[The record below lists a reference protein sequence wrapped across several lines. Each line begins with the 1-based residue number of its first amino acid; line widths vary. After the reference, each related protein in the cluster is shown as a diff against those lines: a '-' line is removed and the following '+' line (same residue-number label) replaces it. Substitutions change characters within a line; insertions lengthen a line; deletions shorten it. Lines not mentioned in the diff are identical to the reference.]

1 MGKGGRVSISVKG
14 VTYHRLKVWC
24 EANGK
29 KISAVIEEWAEE
41 RLRAQR
47 SFRQPFLWIA
57 EREDGQL
64 FFIAA
69 PDHATAER
77 IISARL
83 KATVELRIVP
93 GFDTSRLT
101 AWHRGLLTST
111 ETADL
116 LGEKSSVGLDSP

>member
-14 VTYHRLKVWC
+14 VTYHRLKAWC
-24 EANGK
+24 ETNGL
-29 KISAVIEEWAEE
+29 KISAVIEEWTEE
-41 RLRAQR
+41 RLRTKR

-69 PDHATAER
+69 PDLATAER
-77 IISARL
+77 IVQARV
-83 KATVELRIVP
+83 KANAEIRIVP
-93 GFDTSRLT
+93 GFDTSKLT
-101 AWHRGLLTST
+101 AWHNGLLSST

-116 LGEKSSVGLDSP
+116 LGEKSVEGA